1 MTPRLPLTRF
11 ARLSNNSFS
20 YSKPSYVRVA
30 SRRHISSDEKP
41 LPKND
46 KPGPG
51 PNQEQLPHVS
61 EEAAA
66 ISKTKGEQAPELEQG
81 TPVQDILQR
90 DPSSKDTAPEVLKD
104 KNKSYAPNGSRSYST
119 SARKQ
124 MELSHYPPANESM
137 DPHFDLSSMSSA
149 LDMAENKQHALEE
162 TTGHTFGLPG
172 LPIGSRDHLKYRY
185 DPVVQQVTMLLMK
198 DGKLARAQ
206 SNMARI
212 LNQLRTSPAPNT
224 SLKYPLV
231 PGAPPPAHLPL
242 NPVLYL
248 QTAIDSVAPLMRLR
262 SLKGFAGGGQALQ
275 VPQPLAVRQRRRT
288 AVMWILDAIGK
299 KTSKGSGKGMFAQKF
314 ADEIIAIVEGKSSVW
329 EKRGSTHKL
338 GVAAR
343 SNLAKVEKGRR

>member
-1 MTPRLPLTRF
+1 
-11 ARLSNNSFS
+11 
-20 YSKPSYVRVA
+20 
-30 SRRHISSDEKP
+30 
-41 LPKND
+41 
-46 KPGPG
+46 
-51 PNQEQLPHVS
+51 
-61 EEAAA
+61 
-66 ISKTKGEQAPELEQG
+66 
-81 TPVQDILQR
+81 
-90 DPSSKDTAPEVLKD
+90 
-104 KNKSYAPNGSRSYST
+104 
-119 SARKQ
+119 
-124 MELSHYPPANESM
+124 MELSHYPPANESI

-206 SNMARI
+206 SVRPISLHQSSALTGLQNMARI